1 MKNIPKLKR
10 EIRDKINKAR
20 DLHETSKKEQRD
32 FTSSE
37 KLEYETLMAD
47 IDDLKGELR
56 KAEREHEEIT
66 GEPYVDG
73 VVVGRRAYGTSEPAT
88 SSGEI
93 KMLRHGESF
102 AEAVGAN
109 DLPDGIRAD
118 ELSTGR
124 MIRGLV
130 KGDWKGAEA
139 EQRAMQ
145 GQESPAGGYFLPG
158 GLSSRLIDLA
168 RANQVTSQAGAIT
181 IPVETDSL
189 TVPKV
194 LADPSV
200 QWRGEL
206 EAITESD
213 PTFGS
218 VVLTP
223 KVCAVLVKI
232 SQELYEDGVG
242 VGDAV
247 ERVLAQA
254 LATEK
259 DRVVLMGGG
268 AGNTNEPVGVYHTDG
283 VNVLEMGT
291 DGADLTNYNPFVN
304 AIEAVE
310 NANAI
315 PGSVIKNPRTK
326 ADLATLVTGIA
337 SDETKLTPPED
348 YKNLRRLVTTSIPNN
363 LEWGSS
369 GAVCSAAFVG
379 GFSSVWVGVRNQVR
393 IDVSPHGTGVFNE
406 MGLWVRAFIRV
417 DVAVVRPAEL
427 AVITGIT
434 TSR

>member
-1 MKNIPKLKR
+1 MIDVMQ
-10 EIRDKINKAR
+10 IRRDAKKALDEARAIHDKAKTEKR
-20 DLHETSKKEQRD
+20 DLTLD
-32 FTSSE
+32 E
-37 KLEYETLMAD
+37 KTEYNQKMDEANQLRVKAD
-47 IDDLKGELR
+47 TE
-56 KAEREHEEIT
+56 ERRQQEENKTIA
-66 GEPYVDG
+66 GGGAGPSG
-73 VVVGRRAYGTSEPAT
+73 
-88 SSGEI
+88 SGEI
-93 KMLRHGESF
+93 RMLRHEDRFSDHV
-102 AEAVGAN
+102 EAGH
-109 DLPDGIRAD
+109 LPDGMNISD
-118 ELSTGR
+118 ISLGR
-124 MIRGLV
+124 MFRGMAT
-130 KGDWKGAEA
+130 GNWKGAEA
-139 EQRAMQ
+139 EQRALQ
-145 GQESPAGGYFLPG
+145 GQENPAGGYFLPG
-158 GLSSRLIDLA
+158 PLSSRLIDLS

-181 IPVETDSL
+181 VPVEADSL
-189 TVPKV
+189 KVPKV
-194 LADPSV
+194 LADPTV

-223 KVCAVLVKI
+223 KVCAILIKI
-232 SQELYEDGVG
+232 SQELYEDGQG

-268 AGNTNEPVGVYHTDG
+268 AGNTNEPVGVYYTDG
-283 VNVLEMGT
+283 VNIEEMGT
-291 DGADLTNYNPFVN
+291 DGADLTTYNPFIN

-315 PGSVIKNPRTK
+315 PGSVIYNPRTK
-326 ADLATLVTGIA
+326 ADLATLVTGIS
-337 SDETKLTPPED
+337 SDLTKLNPPED
-348 YKNLRRLVTTSIPNN
+348 YKALRRLVTTSIPNN

-369 GAVCSAAFVG
+369 GAVCTAAFIG
-379 GFSSVWVGVRNQVR
+379 GFPAVWIGLRNQVR
-393 IDVSPHGTGVFNE
+393 IDVSPHGTGVFNQ
-406 MGLWVRAFIRV
+406 MGLWIRAFIRM